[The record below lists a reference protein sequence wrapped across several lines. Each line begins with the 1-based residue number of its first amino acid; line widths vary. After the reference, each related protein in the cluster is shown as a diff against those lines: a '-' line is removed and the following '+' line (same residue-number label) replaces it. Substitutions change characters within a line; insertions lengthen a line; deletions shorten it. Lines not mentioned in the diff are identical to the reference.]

1 MSVTSTVVDRVE
13 TRFVEAAAPLRP
25 YVGCFWV
32 ITAERGA
39 RIQIVPDASTS
50 ISIEL
55 RRDRSSGWFLRGPLV
70 RPDVRRFASPAT
82 LVGVRLRPGV
92 AFLVSGVAA
101 DAMVGRGIGLGGPP
115 FHALADEDRVSR
127 TPEQHIDLLQRF
139 LLERLGNAEVHTIV
153 ARALS

>member
-1 MSVTSTVVDRVE
+1 MKRRFCAAGALRSADQRDQADMSVTSTVVDRAE

-39 RIQIVPDASTS
+39 RIQIVPDGSTS

-55 RRDRSSGWFLRGPLV
+55 RNDRSSGWCLRGPLV

-92 AFLVSGVAA
+92 ALS
-101 DAMVGRGIGLGGPP
+101 DQRGSRPRDGGPTDQARRP
-115 FHALADEDRVSR
+115 SISR
-127 TPEQHIDLLQRF
+127 
-139 LLERLGNAEVHTIV
+139 
-153 ARALS
+153 AR